1 MQAGDLA
8 AALSAA
14 DMTYALK
21 WQPGNEKIRASPG
34 TGGALR
40 PQTRICD
47 FSPSANIPPSKSFS
61 AGRKSLSAALSRPI
75 FPGLRKYIKSAGDDG
90 ALFSKLLV
98 SYRPF
103 DLLSARVELASVCRN
118 NRLCAAQLYQLA
130 NKLAVTAN

>member
-1 MQAGDLA
+1 MSLSLSLSLSHVIMQVGDLA

-47 FSPSANIPPSKSFS
+47 FSPNANIPPSRSFG
-61 AGRKSLSAALSRPI
+61 AGRKSLSAALAPLFSP
-75 FPGLRKYIKSAGDDG
+75 PEKYIKSAGN
-90 ALFSKLLV
+90 F
-98 SYRPF
+98 
-103 DLLSARVELASVCRN
+103 SARRRRRIVLQITCLV
-118 NRLCAAQLYQLA
+118 QT
-130 NKLAVTAN
+130 V